1 VNDDSDD
8 TTANTSRDARWWRRL
23 RPSWVVAAIALVVV
37 AWGVVSASPVGFWG
51 LFLLAVIGVP
61 LLVGRGLLSVLRVRH
76 RWARVGIY
84 TVLILAGL
92 CIGVWLFARSFK
104 PQM

>member
-1 VNDDSDD
+1 
-8 TTANTSRDARWWRRL
+8 L
-23 RPSWVVAAIALVVV
+23 SWVVAGIAVAVV

-51 LFLLAVIGVP
+51 LFLLAVFGVP
-61 LLVGRGLLSVLRVRH
+61 LLVGRGLLSVLRVRN
-76 RWARVGIY
+76 RWARLGIY
-84 TVLILAGL
+84 TLLMLAGL

>member
-1 VNDDSDD
+1 M
-8 TTANTSRDARWWRRL
+8 
-23 RPSWVVAAIALVVV
+23 SWVVAGIVVAVV

-51 LFLLAVIGVP
+51 LFLLAVFGVP
-61 LLVGRGLLSVLRVRH
+61 ALVGRGLLSVLHVRH
-76 RWARVGIY
+76 RWARLGIY
-84 TVLILAGL
+84 TLLMLAGL